1 MVHREESDTEGSAVL
16 ENDGFMD
23 TGQIAMNSFFRWTR
37 RDCCTLVTA
46 VPMRAFLQAGPIA
59 RAGVRR
65 RVLILDDHDFFAAC
79 LRTLLEHESDLVVC
93 DIMTN
98 SIELRERIERLRPD
112 LLVIDLSLG
121 AESGLDVGQRL
132 RSLGILTPILFV
144 SSMSSPVQEQLA
156 EISRSAFIAKSRT
169 PAEFLAA
176 LRAILAQNESAEEA
190 VAELSL
196 SRAAAGI

>member
-1 MVHREESDTEGSAVL
+1 
-16 ENDGFMD
+16 
-23 TGQIAMNSFFRWTR
+23 
-37 RDCCTLVTA
+37 
-46 VPMRAFLQAGPIA
+46 MRAFLQAGPVA
-59 RAGVRR
+59 PAGIRR

-79 LRTLLEHESDLVVC
+79 LRTMLDHESDLVVC

-98 SIELRERIERLRPD
+98 SAELRERIERLRPD

-121 AESGLDVGQRL
+121 AENGLEVGRRL

-176 LRAILAQNESAEEA
+176 LRGTLAQHVSAEDA
-190 VAELSL
+190 VAELSFAR
-196 SRAAAGI
+196 SAI